1 MRINDVVDFAKENCD
16 GYDVQQFLF
25 VLKVFVELNIFS
37 IKNGQLLYNEK
48 VKNALTNSQV
58 YSKIALL
65 KESLC

>member
-1 MRINDVVDFAKENCD
+1 MRINDVVDFAKENCE
-16 GYDVQQFLF
+16 GYDVKQFLF

-48 VKNALTNSQV
+48 VKNALTNSKV